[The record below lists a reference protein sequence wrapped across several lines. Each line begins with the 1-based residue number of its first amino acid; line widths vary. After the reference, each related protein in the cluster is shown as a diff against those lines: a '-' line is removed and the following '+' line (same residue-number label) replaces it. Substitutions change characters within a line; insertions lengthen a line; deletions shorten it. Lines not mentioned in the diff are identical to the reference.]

1 MDLGKLQ
8 GILHDDGDDDDDCD
22 DGDEGEVMMVMMVMC
37 GQAKVDER
45 DGPLLRWRNI
55 DGSHSDKLPAL
66 GATPNIFT
74 TKQTNNEEF

>member
-8 GILHDDGDDDDDCD
+8 SILHDDSD
-22 DGDEGEVMMVMMVMC
+22 VMMVTMVMC

-66 GATPNIFT
+66 GATQNIFT
-74 TKQTNNEEF
+74 TK

>member
-1 MDLGKLQ
+1 M
-8 GILHDDGDDDDDCD
+8 
-22 DGDEGEVMMVMMVMC
+22 MMVIIMMMVTMVMC

-74 TKQTNNEEF
+74 TKQTNNEEIEEMRLNLTLMTLR

>member
-1 MDLGKLQ
+1 MMVM
-8 GILHDDGDDDDDCD
+8 I
-22 DGDEGEVMMVMMVMC
+22 VMMVTMVMC

-74 TKQTNNEEF
+74 TKQTNNEEIEEMRLNLTLMTLRSLG

>member
-8 GILHDDGDDDDDCD
+8 SILHDDSD
-22 DGDEGEVMMVMMVMC
+22 VMMVTMVMC

-74 TKQTNNEEF
+74 TNKLTTRKLRKCV

>member
-1 MDLGKLQ
+1 
-8 GILHDDGDDDDDCD
+8 
-22 DGDEGEVMMVMMVMC
+22 MMVIIMMMVTMVMC

-74 TKQTNNEEF
+74 TKQTNNEEIYEMLLNLPPMTLRSLG

>member
-1 MDLGKLQ
+1 M
-8 GILHDDGDDDDDCD
+8 
-22 DGDEGEVMMVMMVMC
+22 VMMVMMLMC

>member
-8 GILHDDGDDDDDCD
+8 SILHDDSD
-22 DGDEGEVMMVMMVMC
+22 VMMVTMVMC

-66 GATPNIFT
+66 GATQTYLQQNKLT
-74 TKQTNNEEF
+74 TRNFRKYF

>member
-8 GILHDDGDDDDDCD
+8 SILHDDSD
-22 DGDEGEVMMVMMVMC
+22 VMMVTMVMC

-66 GATPNIFT
+66 GATPNRFT